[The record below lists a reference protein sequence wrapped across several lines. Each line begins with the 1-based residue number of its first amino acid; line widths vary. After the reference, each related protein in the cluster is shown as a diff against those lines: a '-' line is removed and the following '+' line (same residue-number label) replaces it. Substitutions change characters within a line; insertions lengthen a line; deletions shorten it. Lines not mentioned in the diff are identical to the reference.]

1 MMHIHQGARRREK
14 RDDSHDDE
22 RYEQPPERAVD
33 IFKID
38 VGHDEIQNLKFKII
52 GHEPQP

>member
-1 MMHIHQGARRREK
+1 MMHIHQSARRREK

-22 RYEQPPERAVD
+22 RYEQPPERAVN

-52 GHEPQP
+52 VLVRQP

>member
-22 RYEQPPERAVD
+22 RYEQPPKRAVN